1 MFATAENVTDVL
13 SDRRRDPDGLQTGVM
28 ASLALHGLLLA
39 VIVLAPGGWFGAEGP
54 PKTVMTISLGDA
66 APGPANGGLT
76 PIGARAIQAPPI
88 EAPKR
93 PEPIRPPAE
102 VTPKMTVPVR
112 TAKPERVKPQPE
124 RVEQAPED
132 ARGRTPTRG
141 AEPQAGSALA
151 ETGAR
156 GQGFGLS
163 TGGGA
168 GSGSRL
174 DVADFCC
181 PDYVLL
187 MVERIRANWNSRTE
201 VGGSTIVKFTIQR
214 DGQITGVSVMKSS
227 GFTAL
232 DINAQRA
239 ILVTRTLPPL
249 PEQFANP
256 TLTVDLNFE
265 YRR

>member
-13 SDRRRDPDGLQTGVM
+13 RDRRRDPDGLQTGVV

-39 VIVLAPGGWFGAEGP
+39 AIVVAPGGWFGADAP
-54 PKTVMTISLGDA
+54 PRTVMTISLGDS

-102 VTPKMTVPVR
+102 ATPKMTVPTR
-112 TAKPERVKPQPE
+112 AAKPARAKPEPE
-124 RVEQAPED
+124 RVERAPDD

-156 GQGFGLS
+156 GEGFGLS

-201 VGGSTIVKFTIQR
+201 VGGATMIKFTIQR
-214 DGQITGVSVMKSS
+214 DGQITGVSVLKSS
-227 GFTAL
+227 GFAAL

-239 ILVTRTLPPL
+239 VLVTRTLPPL
-249 PEQFANP
+249 PDQFPNS